1 MERIT
6 VLIADDHAPFRAG
19 LRALIQ
25 ATADIE
31 VVGETVNGAE
41 TITQAARL
49 QPDVI
54 LMDLQMPGVTG
65 VEATRQIL
73 HTSPHIAVLIVTMFE
88 DDDFVFAALRAG
100 ARGYLLKG
108 RDQGGNFPRHSRGE
122 QWRGDLRV
130 GNCEAVGQLFRR
142 NSTRRCALCFP

>member
-1 MERIT
+1 MKKIS
-6 VLIADDHAPFRAG
+6 VLLVDDHTVVRQG
-19 LRALIQ
+19 LRALLRSEE
-25 ATADIE
+25 DIE

-54 LMDLQMPGVTG
+54 LMDLQMPDVNG

-88 DDDFVFAALRAG
+88 DDDFVDVALVLRGVVGKSEGYAAFFIDPEYEG
-100 ARGYLLKG
+100 AV
-108 RDQGGNFPRHSRGE
+108 S
-122 QWRGDLRV
+122 
-130 GNCEAVGQLFRR
+130 
-142 NSTRRCALCFP
+142 

>member
-25 ATADIE
+25 ATTDIE
-31 VVGETVNGAE
+31 VVGETANGAE
-41 TITQAARL
+41 TIVQAAQL

-54 LMDLQMPGVTG
+54 LMDLQMPGITG

-88 DDDFVFAALRAG
+88 DDDFVFAALAPG
-100 ARGYLLKG
+100 HGVI
-108 RDQGGNFPRHSRGE
+108 F
-122 QWRGDLRV
+122 
-130 GNCEAVGQLFRR
+130 
-142 NSTRRCALCFP
+142 